1 MSLRDNEGVE
11 LSDLKT
17 VWNCKCQVV
26 LQDDYASTEL
36 AKEHSSGGSVMENEK
51 YHQKF
56 SISRK

>member
-11 LSDLKT
+11 LSDLKS

-36 AKEHSSGGSVMENEK
+36 AEETFIGRIGHGK
-51 YHQKF
+51 
-56 SISRK
+56 

>member
-11 LSDLKT
+11 LSDLKS

-26 LQDDYASTEL
+26 LQDDYASTAL
-36 AKEHSSGGSVMENEK
+36 AEETFIGRIGHGNEK